1 MTSFFNDGAQIVGR
15 QWMSWK
21 TGPGHYFTLLHI
33 KSENNSEGKSCN
45 GAQSSFSTLGAPPL
59 WFCHQPR
66 IRDLWFCQL
75 RIRDGVSP
83 FLQDQGHWGV
93 TVAIQRAS
101 LTWDWDFQISI
112 SRFIKQD
119 AVDSFYEQF
128 CRVIWPRTHCLS
140 GSGDL
145 GLVLAWS
152 AFWIK
157 FLTCVLLHSQSAI
170 LCALTG
176 SIPAGCVGQ

>member
-1 MTSFFNDGAQIVGR
+1 MQYSYSVICPCRKLDYHPSLPPLWMTSLSNDGAEIVGT

-21 TGPGHYFTLLHI
+21 TGPRHYFTLNFTLLHI

-75 RIRDGVSP
+75 RIRDP
-83 FLQDQGHWGV
+83 FLQDQGHWGLRSHCCC
-93 TVAIQRAS
+93 TACQFNFLLGI
-101 LTWDWDFQISI
+101 FKFCKI

-119 AVDSFYEQF
+119 AV
-128 CRVIWPRTHCLS
+128 
-140 GSGDL
+140 
-145 GLVLAWS
+145 
-152 AFWIK
+152 
-157 FLTCVLLHSQSAI
+157 
-170 LCALTG
+170 
-176 SIPAGCVGQ
+176 